1 MRRRTAI
8 AAAALPLL
16 LTAVACGTAEKTA
29 TGATPPPAATS
40 AAPGSAAASASAP
53 PAPTGPVADAKDIKV
68 SGAAGAKPSVS
79 FPTGNPALT
88 SSARVISEGD
98 GSAAAD
104 GDTMVAKVSVWTW
117 DGKENKS
124 TGSAYDT
131 GQSEF
136 VPISQQQMPKA
147 LYDGLL
153 GSKPGGRVLVV
164 VAKDSIDPAVI
175 EQAKTQGTDFTT
187 SSQVLVIDVVG
198 ATAKAAKG
206 KATDPGIEGV
216 KLVNPGGDAAP
227 TLTTTTTAQPPKD
240 LTVKTVIQGDGP
252 KVTEKQTVMV
262 HYTGKVWGTDKQ
274 FDSSWERKQPTSFAL
289 DQVVPG
295 WKQGLTGVPVGSRVV
310 ITIPPAL
317 GYGEAGQP
325 DAGIK
330 GTDTLVFV
338 VDVLGAL

>member
-8 AAAALPLL
+8 TAAALPLL
-16 LTAVACGTAEKTA
+16 LSAVACGTAQKTA
-29 TGATPPPAATS
+29 TGASPSAAATS
-40 AAPGSAAASASAP
+40 AAPSAAASSGAAAAAP
-53 PAPTGPVADAKDIKV
+53 VGPAADPKDIKV
-68 SGAAGAKPSVS
+68 SGALGKKPSVT
-79 FPTGNPALT
+79 FPKGGPALV
-88 SSARVISEGD
+88 SSTRVISEGS
-98 GSAAAD
+98 GTAAAE
-104 GDTMVAKVSVWTW
+104 GDTLVAKVSVWTW
-117 DGKENKS
+117 DGKENKA

-131 GQSEF
+131 GQAEF

-147 LYDGLL
+147 LYEGLL

-164 VAKDSIDPAVI
+164 VGKDSIDPAVV
-175 EQAKTQGTDFTT
+175 EQAKSQGTDFTT
-187 SSQVLVIDVVG
+187 SSQVLVIDVVS

-206 KATDPGIEGV
+206 KASDPGIEGV
-216 KLVNPGGDAAP
+216 KLVNPGGDTAP

-252 KVTEKQTVMV
+252 KVTENQTVMV
-262 HYTGKVWGTDKQ
+262 HYTGKIWGTDKQ

-289 DQVVPG
+289 NQVVPG
-295 WKQGLTGVPVGSRVV
+295 WKQGLTGVNVGSRVL

>member
-29 TGATPPPAATS
+29 TGATPPATTS
-40 AAPGSAAASASAP
+40 AAPSAAASSAAAAAP
-53 PAPTGPVADAKDIKV
+53 VGPAADPKDIKV
-68 SGAAGAKPSVS
+68 AGDPGSKPTVT
-79 FPTGNPALT
+79 FPTGGPALT
-88 SSARVISEGD
+88 SSARVISEGS
-98 GSAAAD
+98 GAAAAD
-104 GDTMVAKVSVWTW
+104 GDTLVAKVSVWTW
-117 DGKENKS
+117 DGKENKA
-124 TGSAYDT
+124 TGSAYDS

-136 VPISQQQMPKA
+136 VPITQQQMPKA

-153 GSKPGGRVLVV
+153 GAKPGGRVLVV
-164 VAKDSIDPAVI
+164 VGKDSIDPQVI
-175 EQAKTQGTDFTT
+175 EQAKSQGTDFTT
-187 SSQVLVIDVVG
+187 SSQVLVIDVVS

-216 KLVNPGGDAAP
+216 KLVNPGDDTAP

-240 LTVKTVIQGDGP
+240 LTVKTVIKGEGP
-252 KVTEKQTVMV
+252 KVTDKQTVMV
-262 HYTGKVWGTDKQ
+262 HYTGKIWGTDKQ

-317 GYGEAGQP
+317 GYGEQGQP